1 MDEKN
6 LREIIK
12 TAADEM
18 IERYI
23 RLKEIAVPAINR
35 VNGTASAPGATL
47 QAFEHYAKNV
57 VYLFF
62 TQTLPGEYKTP
73 GDAKR
78 HFDALNG
85 KSRGNCMSRVNEAHW
100 QPETG
105 GTVCLY
111 VGSCKN
117 NTRERMNHHVEKIAE
132 NKTNVYG
139 LHLEEWL
146 PGDAGFFIDV
156 LDFGDSIGE
165 DYLQIIEDALWKAYK
180 PLFGRMGHK

>member
-18 IERYI
+18 IGKYT
-23 RLKEIAVPAINR
+23 RLKEIAVPGINR
-35 VNGTASAPGATL
+35 VNAAVNAPGTTR
-47 QAFEHYAKNV
+47 QAFEQYAENI
-57 VYLFF
+57 VYIFF
-62 TQTLPGEYKTP
+62 TQTLPGGYKTP

-78 HFDALNG
+78 NFDVFNG

-117 NTRERMNHHVEKIAE
+117 NARERMKHHLEKITE

-146 PGDAGFFIDV
+146 PGGTGFWIDV
-156 LDFGDSIGE
+156 LDFGDSIDE